1 MHEALRVIIT
11 GGTFDKAYDSLKGEL
26 TLSRTHLPAILE
38 SVRCTVPLVLEI
50 CRLLDSL
57 QMGDE
62 DRYAVRDA
70 CAASPE
76 RKIVITHGTD
86 TMVETAAVI
95 AEAGLDRTV
104 VLTGAMIP
112 YAVTG
117 SDALFNLGAA
127 VTAAQLLPRGV
138 YISMHGRIY
147 ESARVR
153 KNRERGVF
161 EEVTI
166 D

>member
-1 MHEALRVIIT
+1 MNTALRVIIT

-38 SVRCTVPLVLEI
+38 SVRCTVPVVLEI
-50 CRLLDSL
+50 SRLLDSL
-57 QMGDE
+57 QMGDD

-70 CAASPE
+70 CLASAE
-76 RKIVITHGTD
+76 DRIVITHGTD
-86 TMVETAAVI
+86 TMVETSRVI
-95 AEAGLDRTV
+95 AQDVTDKTV
-104 VLTGAMIP
+104 VLTGAMVP

-127 VTAAQLLPRGV
+127 FSAAQLLPPGV
-138 YISMHGRIY
+138 YICMHGTIY
-147 ESARVR
+147 QSEHVR

-161 EEVTI
+161 EET
-166 D
+166 

>member
-1 MHEALRVIIT
+1 MSEALRLIIT

-38 SVRCTVPLVLEI
+38 SVRCTVPVVLEI

-70 CAASPE
+70 CIASIE
-76 RKIVITHGTD
+76 DRIVITHGTD
-86 TMVETAAVI
+86 TMVETARVI
-95 AEAGLDRTV
+95 ADAGMNKTI
-104 VLTGAMIP
+104 VLTGAMVP

-117 SDALFNLGAA
+117 SDALFNLGSA
-127 VTAAQLLPRGV
+127 VSAAQFLPAGV
-138 YISMHGRIY
+138 YICMHGRIY
-147 ESARVR
+147 NALFVK
-153 KNRERGVF
+153 KNRERGIF
-161 EEVTI
+161 EEVARE
-166 D
+166 